1 MALKSKFAL
10 ILGDILWIVVIAALI
25 YTGFF
30 CQFVYNGFGLIV
42 LSAIGSIGIF
52 LSSLSLYL
60 SEKNRQ
66 KTVRRAAFLLF
77 LLYCSILL
85 IVLFG
90 MRYSAGRVVS
100 HPLNHITENINLI
113 PFHEIGSWKLLVG
126 NGLLFFPFG
135 FLLPIIWRKE
145 PHFKTLIMT
154 LFVVIIVVELLQV
167 LTGLG
172 QFDVNDVIL
181 NMIGGV
187 IGFFV
192 WKIYNDLIVGRKQ
205 RSSLP

>member
-1 MALKSKFAL
+1 MAIKNKTTLV
-10 ILGDILWIVVIAALI
+10 LGDILLTVVIAALI

-42 LSAIGSIGIF
+42 MSAIGSIGIF

-60 SEKNRQ
+60 SEKDRQ
-66 KTVRRAAFLLF
+66 KAVRRAAFLLF

-90 MRYSAGRVVS
+90 MRYSADRMVYN
-100 HPLNHITENINLI
+100 PLDHITENMNLI
-113 PFHEIGSWKLLVG
+113 PFHEIGNWKLLIG
-126 NGLLFFPFG
+126 NGFLFFPFG

-145 PHFKTLIMT
+145 QHFKTFIMT
-154 LFVVIIVVELLQV
+154 LFVVIIAVETLQV
-167 LTGLG
+167 LTALG

-181 NMIGGV
+181 NMIGGM

-192 WKIYNDLIVGRKQ
+192 WNRWHCRIQTK
-205 RSSLP
+205 